1 MSLIELFWP
10 ALLMAVMLVFIH
22 AVFGLEILRRGVIFT
37 DLAIGQ
43 VAAVGMAVSIAF
55 LHGRFQTPLTLAFAL
70 ITAALIAYAAEKIRH
85 VEAFIGLLY
94 ALGISGMM
102 LILAQSSEGME
113 LYNKLS
119 AADILFSSGSD
130 VAHAAVIYLPVAAV
144 MTLLYP
150 RLQGLAKELLFFAA
164 LAVTVTSSVQSAGVL
179 MVFVLLIAP
188 AMIGMLTVP
197 ARPYFA
203 AVAAGSLIVCLAM
216 AISYFFD
223 LPTGYS
229 VVFLGAASAL
239 VTTML
244 FGRKSR
250 PA

>member
-1 MSLIELFWP
+1 
-10 ALLMAVMLVFIH
+10 MAVMLVFIH

-70 ITAALIAYAAEKIRH
+70 LAAALIAFAADRLRH

-119 AADILFSSGSD
+119 AADILFASGSD
-130 VAHAAVIYLPVAAV
+130 VMHAAAIYLPVAAV
-144 MTLLYP
+144 MALLYP

-197 ARPYFA
+197 AHPYFA
-203 AVAAGSLIVCLAM
+203 AVAVGSVIVVAAM
-216 AISYFFD
+216 GISYAFD
-223 LPTGYS
+223 LPTGYAI
-229 VVFLGAASAL
+229 VFAGAAAAL
-239 VTTML
+239 TAAL
-244 FGRKSR
+244 IADRKTPR
-250 PA
+250 GH